1 MVASIPCLNI
11 LSARKRPQRS
21 VRSEYLDV
29 RNKAATACAAGHVA
43 AGASEQKRQAWSYE
57 SVSASKFKA
66 SQRGPQR
73 LSLARVQT
81 PKAFSPACRGFVAA
95 IVPVHRQISR
105 KLTTRGLSMHNV
117 S

>member
-11 LSARKRPQRS
+11 LSARERPQRS

-29 RNKAATACAAGHVA
+29 RNKAAAACAAGHVA

-66 SQRGPQR
+66 SHRTTVTEPSTSSNPQGF
-73 LSLARVQT
+73 LTCMLWFCGGYCSSAQ
-81 PKAFSPACRGFVAA
+81 ANFSG
-95 IVPVHRQISR
+95 INH
-105 KLTTRGLSMHNV
+105 TRSIDA
-117 S
+117 